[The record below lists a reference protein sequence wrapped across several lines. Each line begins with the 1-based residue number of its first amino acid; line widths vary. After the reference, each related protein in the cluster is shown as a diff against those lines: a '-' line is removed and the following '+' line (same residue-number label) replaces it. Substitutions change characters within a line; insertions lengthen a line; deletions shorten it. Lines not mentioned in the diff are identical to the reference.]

1 MSNQYSL
8 RLRRNSRSN
17 KKGSTD
23 KKPDKRIYKKLS
35 HPECLLMID
44 RLAEVSVHISYE
56 GKIGKICKRE
66 KYYMKYI
73 IILPN

>member
-35 HPECLLMID
+35 HPECFID
-44 RLAEVSVHISYE
+44 GS
-56 GKIGKICKRE
+56 IGLKAVRRKNMQKRE
-66 KYYMKYI
+66 ILHETYN
-73 IILPN
+73 ILPN